1 MGKMGVVD
9 PSEAFLHQTQ
19 RFDGGAT
26 RMMLVGGHV
35 DERIDEILW
44 EFGVLRRKF
53 SGRHRPSQNRCFR

>member
-1 MGKMGVVD
+1 MRVVD
-9 PSEAFLHQTQ
+9 PAETLLHQTQ
-19 RFDGGAT
+19 RFDGSTTG
-26 RMMLVGGHV
+26 MMLVSGHV